1 MNYPSKPLLIIAISL
16 VAIVIG
22 IPRVAHADAANPTS
36 TLAVGDWWKYNVQV
50 PIAGLI
56 LTGTQTETVAYEA
69 NSTSY
74 LWAEKVTASGTLAG
88 SGVTGTWTQGG
99 WGHFR
104 KTDLAEVNSRFT
116 LNLTLVGSVSTV
128 IIYFIFIS
136 TNNPPI
142 LAYQFPLTVGS
153 QWSMSGGNQTVIS
166 QYYYSFNA
174 TRNNRTV
181 TNSTNAVYNVLTS
194 PLTTVPAGTFDSY
207 QIRQRS
213 PDNSYTDKFYSPETE
228 NLVKQVGYA
237 ANGTQLS
244 TMSLVDYSAWPYKST
259 IGFSTSGNSYN
270 AVIGTDVPTSN
281 IHQDTLSITFQ
292 VTGTDGVTG
301 KASIWIPLKANNTNI
316 KVLVDTNPATLTITQ
331 NATYNQI
338 IFTFPLSTHTVTV
351 TYAAAPVSFLQ
362 QYMLPII
369 IAAIGII
376 AIVLVTLLLVL
387 RRKPAPPP
395 EPALYQQPPTT
406 PPTPTESPSPA
417 PPPGA
422 S

>member
-1 MNYPSKPLLIIAISL
+1 MTHPSKPLLIIGISL
-16 VAIVIG
+16 FAVAIG
-22 IPRVAHADAANPTS
+22 IPSVVHADAANPTS
-36 TLAVGDWWKYNVQV
+36 TLAVGDWWKYNVQI

-56 LTGTQTETVAYEA
+56 LTGTQTGTVVFQA

-74 LWAEKVTASGTLAG
+74 LWAERVAASGTLAG

-99 WGHFR
+99 WGYFR
-104 KTDLAEVNSRFT
+104 KTDLAEVSSRFT
-116 LNLTLVGSVSTV
+116 LNLTLVGSVRTV

-142 LAYQFPLTVGS
+142 LSYQFPLTVGS

-174 TRNNRTV
+174 TRNTRTT
-181 TNSTNAVYNVLTS
+181 TNSTNAVYNVLSS

-207 QIRQRS
+207 QIRQRN
-213 PDNSYTDKFYSPETE
+213 PDNSYSDSYYSPETE
-228 NLVKQVGYA
+228 NIVKQVSYA

-244 TMSLVDYSAWPYKST
+244 TMALTDYGAWPYKST
-259 IGFSTSGNSYN
+259 IGFSSSGNSYN
-270 AVIGTDVPTSN
+270 AVLGTDVPASN
-281 IHQDTLSITFQ
+281 VHQDTFSIIFQ

-301 KASIWIPLKANNTNI
+301 KASIWIPIKANNTNI
-316 KVLVDTNPATLTITQ
+316 RVLVDTNPASLTISQ
-331 NATYNQI
+331 NATDYQI

-351 TYAAAPVSFLQ
+351 TYATQSFLQ
-362 QYMLPII
+362 QYLLPII
-369 IAAIGII
+369 VAAIGLI
-376 AIVLVTLLLVL
+376 AIVLVTLLLLV
-387 RRKPAPPP
+387 RRKPAPPS

-406 PPTPTESPSPA
+406 PPAPTEGPAPAPA
-417 PPPGA
+417 PPAP